1 MFEIN
6 KIDRYS
12 LFYIIK
18 LKQGNISAVLTN
30 FEGGEENANDMQIY
44 LDKKSY
50 ACLKRNKI
58 KRKKE
63 RNLKKML
70 KKENEILRT
79 YDNQK
84 LKVDFNLIRIPVSV
98 REVVTDNNKFC
109 TYYTKNKNNDY
120 FIVKFKKTN
129 LCRPQEKGHYVLY
142 AEYDEINFAKERKK
156 AKDND
161 TIYIHDVIWV
171 GRVEDYDIDENK
183 IKAIK
188 EANDKELNKFLSDDI
203 DLDKLPF

>member
-1 MFEIN
+1 
-6 KIDRYS
+6 
-12 LFYIIK
+12 
-18 LKQGNISAVLTN
+18 
-30 FEGGEENANDMQIY
+30 
-44 LDKKSY
+44 
-50 ACLKRNKI
+50 
-58 KRKKE
+58 
-63 RNLKKML
+63 ML
-70 KKENEILRT
+70 KKENEKLRSL
-79 YDNQK
+79 DNQK
-84 LKVDFNLIRIPVSV
+84 LREDYNLIRLPISA
-98 REVVTDNNKFC
+98 REVVNDNNKFC

>member
-1 MFEIN
+1 
-6 KIDRYS
+6 
-12 LFYIIK
+12 
-18 LKQGNISAVLTN
+18 
-30 FEGGEENANDMQIY
+30 
-44 LDKKSY
+44 
-50 ACLKRNKI
+50 
-58 KRKKE
+58 
-63 RNLKKML
+63 ML
-70 KKENEILRT
+70 KKENETLRS

-84 LKVDFNLIRIPVSV
+84 LREDFNLIRLPISA

-161 TIYIHDVIWV
+161 NIYLHNVIWV

-188 EANDKELNKFLSDDI
+188 EANDKELNKFLSDNI
-203 DLDKLPF
+203 DLDNLPF

>member
-1 MFEIN
+1 
-6 KIDRYS
+6 
-12 LFYIIK
+12 
-18 LKQGNISAVLTN
+18 
-30 FEGGEENANDMQIY
+30 
-44 LDKKSY
+44 
-50 ACLKRNKI
+50 
-58 KRKKE
+58 
-63 RNLKKML
+63 ML
-70 KKENEILRT
+70 KKENENLRSL
-79 YDNQK
+79 DNQK
-84 LKVDFNLIRIPVSV
+84 LREDYNLIRLPISA

-142 AEYDEINFAKERKK
+142 AKYDEINFATERKK

-161 TIYIHDVIWV
+161 KVYSHNVIWV

-188 EANDKELNKFLSDDI
+188 EANDKELNKFLSNDI

>member
-1 MFEIN
+1 
-6 KIDRYS
+6 
-12 LFYIIK
+12 
-18 LKQGNISAVLTN
+18 
-30 FEGGEENANDMQIY
+30 
-44 LDKKSY
+44 
-50 ACLKRNKI
+50 
-58 KRKKE
+58 
-63 RNLKKML
+63 ML
-70 KKENEILRT
+70 KKENEKLRSL
-79 YDNQK
+79 DNQK
-84 LKVDFNLIRIPVSV
+84 LREDYNLMRLPISA

-161 TIYIHDVIWV
+161 TIYIRDVIWV

-188 EANDKELNKFLSDDI
+188 EANDKELNKFLSDDV

>member
-1 MFEIN
+1 
-6 KIDRYS
+6 
-12 LFYIIK
+12 
-18 LKQGNISAVLTN
+18 
-30 FEGGEENANDMQIY
+30 
-44 LDKKSY
+44 
-50 ACLKRNKI
+50 
-58 KRKKE
+58 
-63 RNLKKML
+63 ML
-70 KKENEILRT
+70 KKENEKLRSL
-79 YDNQK
+79 DNQK
-84 LKVDFNLIRIPVSV
+84 LREDYNLIRLPISA
-98 REVVTDNNKFC
+98 REVVIDNNKFC

-188 EANDKELNKFLSDDI
+188 DANDKELNKFLSDDV

>member
-1 MFEIN
+1 
-6 KIDRYS
+6 
-12 LFYIIK
+12 
-18 LKQGNISAVLTN
+18 
-30 FEGGEENANDMQIY
+30 
-44 LDKKSY
+44 
-50 ACLKRNKI
+50 
-58 KRKKE
+58 
-63 RNLKKML
+63 ML
-70 KKENEILRT
+70 KKENEKLRSL
-79 YDNQK
+79 DNQE
-84 LKVDFNLIRIPVSV
+84 LREDYNLIRLPISA

-161 TIYIHDVIWV
+161 TSYLHDVIWV

-188 EANDKELNKFLSDDI
+188 DANDKELNKFLSDDI